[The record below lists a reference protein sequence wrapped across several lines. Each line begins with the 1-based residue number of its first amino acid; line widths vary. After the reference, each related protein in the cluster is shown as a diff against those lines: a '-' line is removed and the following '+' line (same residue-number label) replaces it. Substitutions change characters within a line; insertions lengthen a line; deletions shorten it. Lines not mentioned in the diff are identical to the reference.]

1 MSEAI
6 AAVEPVAAA
15 PAEAAPAA
23 PAPAAAAAPAAEAQS
38 SEAGQGEGQGAG
50 NEKPADAGAPAE
62 GEVKA
67 EGEEGGEAPGAPE
80 AGYAAFTVPEG
91 IELEGDMLSGLT
103 DLAKAHN
110 LNQSQAQ
117 ALVDLGVK
125 QANMIAETYQA
136 LVAEKPV
143 PLSAAWAAKW
153 SEQTASDPTLGGAN
167 LKGTMA
173 LATRVFQTFASDEFG
188 TFLNETGLAHHPEL
202 IRFMNKVGSAIS
214 EDTLVTS
221 QGGQGKST
229 EVDPFKRAA
238 RKLYGNMN

>member
-6 AAVEPVAAA
+6 TAEPVVAA

-38 SEAGQGEGQGAG
+38 SETVQGEGQGDG

-62 GEVKA
+62 GEA
-67 EGEEGGEAPGAPE
+67 TPPAEEGGEAPGAPK
-80 AGYAAFTVPEG
+80 AGYAAFDVPEG
-91 IELEGDMLSGLT
+91 IELEGEMLDSLT
-103 DLAKAHN
+103 GLAKAHN
-110 LNQSQAQ
+110 LNQTQAQ
-117 ALVDLGVK
+117 ALVDLGVQ
-125 QANMIAETYQA
+125 QANMIAERYQA

-153 SEQTASDPTLGGAN
+153 SEQTASDPTIGGAN
-167 LKGTMA
+167 LKTTMA
-173 LATRVFQTFASDEFG
+173 LATRVFQTFATDDFG

-202 IRFMNKVGSAIS
+202 IRFMNKVGAAIS

-221 QGGQGKST
+221 QGGQGKGT
-229 EVDPFKRAA
+229 EVDPFRRAA
-238 RKLYGNMN
+238 KKLYANMN